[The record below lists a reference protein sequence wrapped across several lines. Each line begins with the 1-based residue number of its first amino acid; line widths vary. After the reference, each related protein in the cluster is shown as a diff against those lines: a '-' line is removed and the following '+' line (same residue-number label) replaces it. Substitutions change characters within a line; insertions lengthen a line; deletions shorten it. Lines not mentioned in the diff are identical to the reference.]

1 MKDNEIESNFEVINK
16 FWDVGLEL
24 KMELLGEEDEDLHV
38 TTGVTFKEPK
48 IFDHDTKQ
56 YIGGRTLSVQNDIIV
71 DTDNINEENELNL
84 IVDML
89 GKTLNEILNSEALNV
104 SFDTMKYAELMDE
117 IKLREMEFFE

>member
-38 TTGVTFKEPK
+38 TTGVTFNEPK

-71 DTDNINEENELNL
+71 DTESINEKNELNL

-89 GKTLNEILNSEALNV
+89 SKTLNEILNSEALNV